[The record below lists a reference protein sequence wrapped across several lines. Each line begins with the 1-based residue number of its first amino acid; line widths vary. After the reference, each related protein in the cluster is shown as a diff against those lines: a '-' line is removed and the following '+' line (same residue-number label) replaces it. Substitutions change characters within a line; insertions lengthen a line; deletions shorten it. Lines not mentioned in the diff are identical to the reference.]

1 MATDDGRMLNSVAE
15 TARALRNGDTSPLAL
30 LETFRERV
38 ERFNSKL
45 NAFVTI
51 DMPGAEKAAAEAE
64 KRWKAGQLKSV
75 FDGIPVAVKDLF
87 HVQGVR
93 TTAGSKIFAD
103 FVPEDDAAAIARLK
117 AAGAVIVG
125 MTNTHEFAFGTTT
138 ENPHYGPTR
147 NPWDTGR
154 VPGGSSGGSGA
165 AVAAGLVPA
174 ATGTDTGGS
183 IRIPAAL
190 CGHVGLKPTYGRVSR
205 RGIFPLSWSL
215 DHPGPMTRTVED
227 AALMLQIM
235 AGPDAQDPTTLAAP
249 PVPDF
254 TEGLGQGVAGLK
266 VGVPTRWF
274 FQRVEPGVEAAV
286 RDALNVLRDA
296 GAQVV
301 EVDWPDDEEAE
312 RIVAITSLI
321 MSTEGATFH
330 APYLK
335 GRADD
340 YGADVFQ
347 RLDWGRHVLACEY
360 LNAQRVRTLLNE
372 SLARV
377 FQQVDVVATP
387 TCPVTAFPIGTPTI
401 TMEGVT
407 ERAGASL
414 VRFTRLANMTGWPA
428 MSVPCGLDGRSLPV
442 GLQIMGK
449 PFDEVTVL
457 RVGHGYEQARGPF
470 PVPAID
476 A

>member
-1 MATDDGRMLNSVAE
+1 
-15 TARALRNGDTSPLAL
+15 
-30 LETFRERV
+30 
-38 ERFNSKL
+38 
-45 NAFVTI
+45 
-51 DMPGAEKAAAEAE
+51 
-64 KRWKAGQLKSV
+64 
-75 FDGIPVAVKDLF
+75 
-87 HVQGVR
+87 
-93 TTAGSKIFAD
+93 
-103 FVPEDDAAAIARLK
+103 
-117 AAGAVIVG
+117 
-125 MTNTHEFAFGTTT
+125 
-138 ENPHYGPTR
+138 
-147 NPWDTGR
+147 
-154 VPGGSSGGSGA
+154 
-165 AVAAGLVPA
+165 
-174 ATGTDTGGS
+174 
-183 IRIPAAL
+183 
-190 CGHVGLKPTYGRVSR
+190 
-205 RGIFPLSWSL
+205 
-215 DHPGPMTRTVED
+215 MTRTVED